1 MIRMEDIQQVVHGK
15 IICVAGNCRKTFD
28 SEAEL
33 FADMTYK
40 NFIIVSISSENDSI
54 VLELRPWQAPATDTD
69 AEWVRKYKEQNG
81 FDPSYF

>member
-1 MIRMEDIQQVVHGK
+1 MEDIQQVIHGK

-40 NFIIVSISSENDSI
+40 NFIIASISSENDSI

-81 FDPSYF
+81 SDPSYF

>member
-1 MIRMEDIQQVVHGK
+1 MIRMEDIQQVIHGK
-15 IICVAGNCRKTFD
+15 IICVTGNYRKTFD

-40 NFIIVSISSENDSI
+40 NYIITSISSENDAI

>member
-1 MIRMEDIQQVVHGK
+1 MIRMEDIQQVIHGK

-40 NFIIVSISSENDSI
+40 NFIIASISSENDSI

-81 FDPSYF
+81 SDPSYF

>member
-40 NFIIVSISSENDSI
+40 NFIIASISSENDSI

-69 AEWVRKYKEQNG
+69 AEWVREYMKQNG
-81 FDPSYF
+81 SDPSYF

>member
-1 MIRMEDIQQVVHGK
+1 MIRMEDIQQVIHGK

>member
-1 MIRMEDIQQVVHGK
+1 MIRMEDIQQVIHGK

-40 NFIIVSISSENDSI
+40 NFIIASISSENDSI

-69 AEWVRKYKEQNG
+69 AEWVRKYKKQNG